1 MATSIQ
7 GDHSKKLSTVQF
19 IAEMCI
25 ACAKYRGEYLPD
37 TWDTFISAVAAK
49 SPEFGPCAKV
59 VFASKCTVPKR
70 VPILG
75 TFLSFLGLIGSLFI
89 LQGPY
94 FQCFG

>member
-1 MATSIQ
+1 MSNSQEFSAVPYTYHIMATSIQ

-49 SPEFGPCAKV
+49 SPEFGPYAKV
-59 VFASKCTVPKR
+59 VFASKCTALKR

-75 TFLSFLGLIGSLFI
+75 TGSL
-89 LQGPY
+89 
-94 FQCFG
+94 